1 MPTNKQSLVDTSTK
15 AVNDED
21 NSNEL
26 GVVLPPTSSPSI
38 NASNLHS
45 ILSDELEQESDKH
58 SDLDSKLI
66 AASAGDD
73 DAHEMPVKKVNTRLL
88 SILVSLSLSNRV
100 VTHTLSFSNHRGAP
114 KFPPRTTILLQLNN
128 CLRMEQCLLDTIKL
142 LDTHLL
148 LLIMQ
153 VQSSLA
159 RVLRFSPTIVV
170 TSLGWVVTMNHK

>member
-26 GVVLPPTSSPSI
+26 GVVLPPTSSSPSI

-45 ILSDELEQESDKH
+45 ILSDELEKESDKH

-73 DAHEMPVKKVNTRLL
+73 DAHEMPVKKVSTRLL
-88 SILVSLSLSNRV
+88 SILLSLS
-100 VTHTLSFSNHRGAP
+100 TDS
-114 KFPPRTTILLQLNN
+114 
-128 CLRMEQCLLDTIKL
+128 
-142 LDTHLL
+142 
-148 LLIMQ
+148 
-153 VQSSLA
+153 
-159 RVLRFSPTIVV
+159 
-170 TSLGWVVTMNHK
+170 